1 MDDSE
6 IRRILKQWLKANATE
21 KGVSIRIFFEKA
33 IVNSIA
39 DVLAVTDDG
48 IWGFEIKRDVD
59 DLRRLKVQIDSYS
72 QICDRCYVVTG
83 ESNVENVL
91 NAIPRFCGVIKVSDS
106 SVEIVKKS
114 IYQPQNNNKVTAKTM
129 ASGT

>member
-39 DVLAVTDDG
+39 DVLAVTA
-48 IWGFEIKRDVD
+48 EIAGLMCSTR
-59 DLRRLKVQIDSYS
+59 
-72 QICDRCYVVTG
+72 
-83 ESNVENVL
+83 
-91 NAIPRFCGVIKVSDS
+91 SDPFALPWLQS
-106 SVEIVKKS
+106 S
-114 IYQPQNNNKVTAKTM
+114 
-129 ASGT
+129 

>member
-48 IWGFEIKRDVD
+48 IWGFEIKSDVD

-83 ESNVENVL
+83 EQGREC
-91 NAIPRFCGVIKVSDS
+91 P
-106 SVEIVKKS
+106 
-114 IYQPQNNNKVTAKTM
+114 
-129 ASGT
+129 